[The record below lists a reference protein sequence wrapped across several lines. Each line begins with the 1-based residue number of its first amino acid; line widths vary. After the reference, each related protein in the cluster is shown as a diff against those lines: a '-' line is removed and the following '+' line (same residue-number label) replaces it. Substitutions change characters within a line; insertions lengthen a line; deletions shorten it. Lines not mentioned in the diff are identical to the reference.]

1 MTHII
6 VGMSGGVDSSLTAA
20 LLIEQGYSVEGLFMF
35 NWAQD
40 EDAYCTAAEDYAV
53 AAEVASDLGIKLH
66 RADFSREYRERVF
79 AHFLDEYRRGR
90 TPSPDL
96 LCNREIKFRE
106 FLNYALQLGADAIAT
121 GHYARVEQTTDRAR
135 LLLAVDQNKDQTY
148 FLSAVDGEAFRRVL
162 FPLGAYTKP
171 QVREMAQQRG
181 LVNYQRKD
189 STGICFIGERPMREF
204 LGRYMEA
211 QRGRIVDDGGHD
223 LGEHPGLCFFT
234 IGQRKGLGIG
244 GQKHA
249 SDAPWYVYGKDIQ
262 SGTLQVTQ
270 NEQHPALHCH
280 VARLETP
287 HWLHPTLAP
296 KDGWRGHARI
306 RHRQALQPCRLQQ
319 DEGGQL
325 LCRFDSAQWA
335 IAPGQSAVFYDGDE
349 CIGSAVIESGVSVEG
364 LAAAVAS
371 GPEQALN
378 PL

>member
-1 MTHII
+1 MTHVI

-40 EDAYCTAAEDYAV
+40 EDAYCTAADDYAV
-53 AAEVASDLGIKLH
+53 AADVAGDLGIKLH
-66 RADFSREYRERVF
+66 RADFSEQYRQRVF
-79 AHFLDEYRRGR
+79 AHFLEEYQRGR

-106 FLNYALQLGADAIAT
+106 FLNYARQLGADLIAT
-121 GHYARVEQTTDRAR
+121 GHYARVEQLEARAR
-135 LLLAVDQNKDQTY
+135 LLQAIDQNKDQTY
-148 FLSAVDGEAFRRVL
+148 FLSAVDGEAFRHVL
-162 FPLGAYTKP
+162 FPLGEYTKP

-204 LGRYMEA
+204 LGRYMQA

-249 SDAPWYVYGKDIQ
+249 SDAPWYVYAKDLD
-262 SGTLQVTQ
+262 SGALRVTQ
-270 NEQHPALHCH
+270 NEQHPALHCP
-280 VARLETP
+280 VAKLETP

-296 KDGWRGHARI
+296 HNGWRGHARI
-306 RHRQALQPCRLQQ
+306 RHRQALQPCTLQQ
-319 DEGGQL
+319 DESGAW
-325 LCRFDSAQWA
+325 LCHFDKAQWA
-335 IAPGQSAVFYDGDE
+335 IAPGQSAVFYAGEE
-349 CIGSAVIESGVSVEG
+349 CIGSAVIE
-364 LAAAVAS
+364 AAASAVDTAQSKVDGHENAS
-371 GPEQALN
+371 N